1 MPDLSE
7 PTSPPVSGLDWRRL
21 FEQRTAEAARQVAA
35 GDAAALA
42 AWEAARAVLEQ
53 SEERLAGRTAE
64 LEVLQA
70 LGRRCAEAMAPG
82 QLFATVAE
90 VLHERAGFDLFAA
103 ALTGARPRLR
113 AWTARPCALPSI
125 EQVAGSAW
133 EAMDSGLSIPTL
145 EIQSLDGFDPETAE
159 ARGFP
164 PPVVVLLPRRGR
176 TIAAL
181 AAAREDPVGE
191 AELRLVYG
199 AANQLVLHLDRI
211 LVARESEQG
220 RFRTILDSLP
230 QAVVVTDGTLRVV
243 LANAAG
249 SRLLAALPA
258 GAGPL
263 PPLGELDLAPLVR
276 ALADTPEG
284 RTAEARL
291 PDGRLLS
298 LSLARAFD
306 AHVVLVAADVT
317 EDRRLQER
325 LAQSEK
331 LSSLGQMI
339 SGIAHE
345 LNNPL
350 ASVLGFTQLMARQA
364 GEGQQA
370 ARLDLIHREARRC
383 QRIVQ
388 NLLSF
393 ARQHEPERRQV
404 SCNEIVLSVAALL
417 QYQMNV
423 NGVRLV
429 TELDPALP
437 PVLADAHQLQQVLV
451 NLLTNATHAIQ
462 DSGVGS
468 VVRVRTEATADGGV
482 RLVVQDD
489 GPGVPDAVR
498 SKIFDPFFTT
508 KPAGRGTGLGL
519 SLVYGTVAAH
529 AGTIEVDSQ
538 TGAGASFRIEL
549 PSASGDA
556 VHEVP
561 GSAEEGA
568 AEAPGRILVVDD
580 EDALTHLVC
589 EALLA
594 DGHHAEAAAS
604 GLEALARLRT
614 AEFDLVVS
622 DVKMPGLGA
631 QHLQQEMERL
641 RPGSSRRLIL
651 TSGDTVGLDTEAFAR
666 KAELD
671 LLLKPFD
678 LDDLRRLVRTR
689 LARSRGH

>member
-1 MPDLSE
+1 
-7 PTSPPVSGLDWRRL
+7 
-21 FEQRTAEAARQVAA
+21 
-35 GDAAALA
+35 
-42 AWEAARAVLEQ
+42 
-53 SEERLAGRTAE
+53 
-64 LEVLQA
+64 
-70 LGRRCAEAMAPG
+70 
-82 QLFATVAE
+82 
-90 VLHERAGFDLFAA
+90 
-103 ALTGARPRLR
+103 
-113 AWTARPCALPSI
+113 
-125 EQVAGSAW
+125 
-133 EAMDSGLSIPTL
+133 
-145 EIQSLDGFDPETAE
+145 
-159 ARGFP
+159 
-164 PPVVVLLPRRGR
+164 
-176 TIAAL
+176 
-181 AAAREDPVGE
+181 VGE

-199 AANQLVLHLDRI
+199 TANQLVLHLDRI

-230 QAVVVTDGTLRVV
+230 QSVVVTDATLRVV

-263 PPLGELDLAPLVR
+263 PPLGDLDLAPLVR
-276 ALADTPEG
+276 GLAEGPEG
-284 RTAEARL
+284 CTAEARL

-298 LSLARAFD
+298 LSLAPAFD
-306 AHVVLVAADVT
+306 RHVVLVATDVT
-317 EDRRLQER
+317 EDRRIQER
-325 LAQSEK
+325 LAQSER

-350 ASVLGFTQLMARQA
+350 ASVLGFTQLLARQA
-364 GEGQQA
+364 GEGKQA

-393 ARQHEPERRQV
+393 ARQHEPERRPV
-404 SCNEIVLSVAALL
+404 SCNEVVQSVAALL
-417 QYQMNV
+417 HYQMNV
-423 NGVRLV
+423 DGVRLLP
-429 TELDPALP
+429 ELDPALP
-437 PVLADAHQLQQVLV
+437 SVLGDAHQLQQVLV

-468 VVRVRTEATADGGV
+468 LVRVRTEPTGAGGV
-482 RLVVQDD
+482 RLLVQDD
-489 GPGVPDAVR
+489 GPGVPEGIR

-519 SLVYGTVAAH
+519 SLVYGIVTAH
-529 AGTIEVDSQ
+529 AGTIDVESQ
-538 TGAGASFRIEL
+538 PGAGTTFRIEL
-549 PSASGDA
+549 PPASGDA
-556 VHEVP
+556 ARAP
-561 GSAEEGA
+561 EGA
-568 AEAPGRILVVDD
+568 AEEGGAVAPGRILVVDD
-580 EDALTHLVC
+580 EDALAHLVC

-604 GLEALARLRT
+604 GLEALARLRAT
-614 AEFDLVVS
+614 EYDLVVS
-622 DVKMPGLGA
+622 DVKMPDMGA
-631 QHLQQEMERL
+631 QHLHREMERV

-651 TSGDTVGLDTEAFAR
+651 TSGDTVGRDTEAFAR
-666 KAELD
+666 GAELD

>member
-1 MPDLSE
+1 M
-7 PTSPPVSGLDWRRL
+7 TSPSASGLDWRRL
-21 FEQRTAEAARQVAA
+21 FEQRTVEAARQLAE

-64 LEVLQA
+64 LEALQA
-70 LGRRCAEAMAPG
+70 LGRRCAEASRPG
-82 QLFATVAE
+82 QLFATAAQ
-90 VLHERAGFDLFAA
+90 VLHERAGFDLFAV
-103 ALTGARPRLR
+103 ALAGDRPRLR
-113 AWTARPCALPSI
+113 AWTARPCAVPLR
-125 EQVAGSAW
+125 EAVAAGAW
-133 EAMDSGLSIPTL
+133 EAMDSGLPVPPL
-145 EIQSLDGFDPETAE
+145 EIRTLDGFDSEATE

-164 PPVVVLLPRRGR
+164 APVVVLLPRRGR

-199 AANQLVLHLDRI
+199 AANQLILHLDRI

-230 QAVVVTDGTLRVV
+230 QAVVVTDATLRVV

-249 SRLLAALPA
+249 SRLLAGLPA

-263 PPLGELDLAPLVR
+263 PPLGDLDLAPLVR
-276 ALADTPEG
+276 GLAGAPG
-284 RTAEARL
+284 ARTAEARL
-291 PDGRLLS
+291 PDGRLLA
-298 LSLARAFD
+298 LSLAPAFD
-306 AHVVLVAADVT
+306 AAHVVLVAADVT
-317 EDRRLQER
+317 EERRIQER

-350 ASVLGFTQLMARQA
+350 ASVLGFTQLLARQA
-364 GEGQQA
+364 GEGKQA

-404 SCNEIVLSVAALL
+404 SCNEVVQSVIALL
-417 QYQMNV
+417 RYQMNV
-423 NGVRLV
+423 DGVRLV
-429 TELDPALP
+429 PELDPSLP
-437 PVLADAHQLQQVLV
+437 PVLGDPHQLQQVLV

-462 DSGVGS
+462 DAGVGG
-468 VVRVRTEATADGGV
+468 VVRVRTEPTAAGGV
-482 RLVVQDD
+482 RLVVEDD
-489 GPGVPDAVR
+489 GPGVPEAVR

-508 KPAGRGTGLGL
+508 NPAGRGTGLGL
-519 SLVYGTVAAH
+519 SLVYGIVTAH
-529 AGTIEVDSQ
+529 AGTIELDAAA
-538 TGAGASFRIEL
+538 GAGATFRIEL
-549 PSASGDA
+549 PPAREDA
-556 VHEVP
+556 GRVSE
-561 GSAEEGA
+561 GAADEGA

-580 EDALTHLVC
+580 EDALAHLVC

-594 DGHHAEAAAS
+594 DGHHAEPAAS
-604 GLEALARLRT
+604 GLEALARLRA
-614 AEFDLVVS
+614 AEYDLVVS
-622 DVKMPGLGA
+622 DVKMPDMGA
-631 QHLQQEMERL
+631 QHLHREMERL

-666 KAELD
+666 RAELD
-671 LLLKPFD
+671 LLHKPFD

>member
-1 MPDLSE
+1 
-7 PTSPPVSGLDWRRL
+7 
-21 FEQRTAEAARQVAA
+21 
-35 GDAAALA
+35 
-42 AWEAARAVLEQ
+42 
-53 SEERLAGRTAE
+53 
-64 LEVLQA
+64 
-70 LGRRCAEAMAPG
+70 
-82 QLFATVAE
+82 
-90 VLHERAGFDLFAA
+90 
-103 ALTGARPRLR
+103 
-113 AWTARPCALPSI
+113 
-125 EQVAGSAW
+125 QVAGSAW

-364 GEGQQA
+364 GE
-370 ARLDLIHREARRC
+370 
-383 QRIVQ
+383 
-388 NLLSF
+388 
-393 ARQHEPERRQV
+393 
-404 SCNEIVLSVAALL
+404 
-417 QYQMNV
+417 
-423 NGVRLV
+423 
-429 TELDPALP
+429 
-437 PVLADAHQLQQVLV
+437 
-451 NLLTNATHAIQ
+451 
-462 DSGVGS
+462 
-468 VVRVRTEATADGGV
+468 
-482 RLVVQDD
+482 
-489 GPGVPDAVR
+489 
-498 SKIFDPFFTT
+498 
-508 KPAGRGTGLGL
+508 
-519 SLVYGTVAAH
+519 
-529 AGTIEVDSQ
+529 
-538 TGAGASFRIEL
+538 
-549 PSASGDA
+549 
-556 VHEVP
+556 
-561 GSAEEGA
+561 
-568 AEAPGRILVVDD
+568 
-580 EDALTHLVC
+580 
-589 EALLA
+589 
-594 DGHHAEAAAS
+594 
-604 GLEALARLRT
+604 
-614 AEFDLVVS
+614 
-622 DVKMPGLGA
+622 
-631 QHLQQEMERL
+631 
-641 RPGSSRRLIL
+641 
-651 TSGDTVGLDTEAFAR
+651 
-666 KAELD
+666 
-671 LLLKPFD
+671 
-678 LDDLRRLVRTR
+678 
-689 LARSRGH
+689 